1 MMAMATSDLRAC
13 LVLQSVPT
21 LSNQM
26 LVALLRHYGSPSG
39 LLDSQPADW
48 IASGLSPAVAGQLEL
63 ARRQGMHPDCP
74 FSMATQLELLSVADA
89 GFLVLTDGCYPPLLA
104 TIFDPPAI
112 LYYRGDPSVMS
123 GPLLAMVGSRKA
135 SPSGLRVAMEL
146 ASSVASLG
154 LGVCSGLALGIDSAA
169 HRGALAGEGRTL
181 AVMATGI
188 EQVYPR
194 RHHRLAQEISE
205 QGCLLT
211 EFPPGLPPLR
221 QNFPRRNRIISGLS
235 LATIVVE
242 AALPSGS
249 LLTAGSALE
258 QGREVFAL
266 PWSIHHRNGE
276 GCLRLL
282 RDGAGLVESVKD
294 VLIELGPMYQL
305 QQDLVTSAVLP
316 LVALPADPAELLALV
331 GFEATSVDV
340 LVAHSG
346 QSVARVLSSLSELE
360 LAGLV
365 TQVAAG
371 YIRC

>member
-1 MMAMATSDLRAC
+1 MATSDIRAC
-13 LVLQSVPT
+13 LLLQSVPT
-21 LSNQM
+21 LSNKM
-26 LVALLRHYGSPSG
+26 LVVMLRHFGSPSG
-39 LLDSQPADW
+39 LLDSQFADW
-48 IASGLSPAVAGQLEL
+48 IALGLPPAVAGELEL
-63 ARRQGMHPDCP
+63 ARRQGIHPDCP
-74 FSMATQLELLSVADA
+74 LSMAAQLELLTVADA
-89 GFLVLTDGCYPPLLA
+89 GVMVLTDDRYPALLG

-112 LYYRGDPSVMS
+112 LYYRGDPSLMS
-123 GPLLAMVGSRKA
+123 RPLLAMVGSRKA

-146 ASSVASLG
+146 ASSAVSLG

-169 HRGALAGEGRTL
+169 HRGALAGQGGTL

-194 RHHRLAQEISE
+194 RHQRLAQEILE

-266 PWSIHHRNGE
+266 PWSIHHRNGR

-282 RDGAGLVESVKD
+282 RDGAGLVESVED
-294 VLIELGPMYQL
+294 VLAELGPMYQL
-305 QQDLVTSAVLP
+305 QQDLFTSAAASP
-316 LVALPADPAELLALV
+316 GALPADRASLLELV

-340 LVAHSG
+340 LAAHSG
-346 QSVARVLSSLSELE
+346 QPVAKVLSSLSELE

-365 TQVAAG
+365 TQAAAG